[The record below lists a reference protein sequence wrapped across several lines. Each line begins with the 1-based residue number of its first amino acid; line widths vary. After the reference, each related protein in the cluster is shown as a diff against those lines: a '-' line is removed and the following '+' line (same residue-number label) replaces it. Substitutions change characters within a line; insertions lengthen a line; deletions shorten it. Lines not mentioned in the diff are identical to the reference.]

1 MQFQKIIWDYYRASG
16 RKFPWRNTKNPYR
29 ILVSEIM
36 LQQTQTERVREKYAE
51 FLRVFPTFTALAS
64 APFVEVLRV
73 WKGLG
78 YNRRALYL
86 QRIANIVVE
95 KFRGRFPSDAA
106 TLATFPGIGPGT
118 AGSLQAFIWNKPVVF
133 IETNIRRV
141 FLHFFFSDQSN
152 ISDKLLFPLIAKS
165 LDAKKAREWYYA
177 VMDYGAMLGKTA
189 VQNPNKRS
197 SHYTKQK
204 AFIGSDR
211 QLRGEILKELL
222 ENSPLSLVRLA
233 CLTGEPVV
241 RVKKITKA
249 LEQEKLVQKH
259 KNGLKIAIFSAG
271 DKES

>member
-1 MQFQKIIWDYYRASG
+1 MPRRISILQFQKIIWDYYRASG

-106 TLATFPGIGPGT
+106 PLATFPGIGPGT

-141 FLHFFFSDQSN
+141 FLHFLFSDQSN
-152 ISDKLLFPLIAKS
+152 IADKLLFPLIAKS
-165 LDAKKAREWYYA
+165 LDAKKAREW
-177 VMDYGAMLGKTA
+177 LG
-189 VQNPNKRS
+189 QQPW
-197 SHYTKQK
+197 
-204 AFIGSDR
+204 R
-211 QLRGEILKELL
+211 QT
-222 ENSPLSLVRLA
+222 STTP
-233 CLTGEPVV
+233 
-241 RVKKITKA
+241 
-249 LEQEKLVQKH
+249 
-259 KNGLKIAIFSAG
+259 
-271 DKES
+271 